1 VRASLL
7 AAAAFALAGTAY
19 GSPTPVERTVPG
31 TSLHIALPA
40 GWRLIDHATALALT
54 RRVGA
59 LNPQMA
65 AIVSTLAQTG
75 SSIRLVALD
84 PSSRRGFATNANV
97 VVERSPAASV
107 ADAVALELSVV
118 RQVLH
123 PIDLR
128 QSTMQAAGRPAIT
141 VTYEARFNEPSGPTL
156 VAQQQVYLVS
166 SGKLYVLTLTTLP
179 SQRAS
184 YAATFARIVGSL
196 TFAQ

>member
-1 VRASLL
+1 VRAIVL

-19 GSPTPVERTVPG
+19 AAPAPAERTVPG
-31 TSLHIALPA
+31 TRLHIAVPA
-40 GWRLIDHATALALT
+40 GWRLIDHATAIALT

-59 LNPQMA
+59 LNPQTA

-84 PSSRRGFATNANV
+84 PSSRGGFATNANV
-97 VVERSPAASV
+97 VVERAPAVSV
-107 ADAVALELSVV
+107 AGAVALELSVV

-123 PIDLR
+123 PIDVR
-128 QSTMQAAGRPAIT
+128 QTAMQAAGRPAVT
-141 VTYEARFNEPSGPTL
+141 VTYEARFNEPTGPTL
-156 VAQQQVYLVS
+156 VAQEQAYFIS
-166 SGKLYVLTLTTLP
+166 AGKLYVLTLTTLP
-179 SQRAS
+179 SRRAF